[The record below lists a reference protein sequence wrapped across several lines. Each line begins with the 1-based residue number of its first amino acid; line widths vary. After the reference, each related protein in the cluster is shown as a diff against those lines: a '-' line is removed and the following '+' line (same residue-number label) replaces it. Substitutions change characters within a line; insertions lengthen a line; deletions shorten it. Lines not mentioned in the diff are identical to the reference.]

1 MSDHDGL
8 GPEGSYFEHK
18 ARREEEAR
26 RARGDAMF
34 PVWITVLYLV
44 LGFVFGLWH
53 PGWLVFLTVP
63 IHYMHFDSQW
73 ERLTNPVTVT
83 LIYLVLGFFFGLW
96 HPGWLVFWPSRWARC
111 TNPDKAARGRVPDS
125 RNAAAPLFLLCVG
138 EGPVP
143 RGRGRDG
150 GREGLALP

>member
-8 GPEGSYFEHK
+8 GPEGSYFENK

-26 RARGDAMF
+26 KAKGDAMF
-34 PVWITVLYLV
+34 PVWITALYLV

-53 PGWLVFLTVP
+53 PGWLLFLTIP

-83 LIYLVLGFFFGLW
+83 LIYLALGCFFGLW
-96 HPGWLVFWPSRWARC
+96 HPGWLVFLAI
-111 TNPDKAARGRVPDS
+111 
-125 RNAAAPLFLLCVG
+125 PLG
-138 EGPVP
+138 EMYKG
-143 RGRGRDG
+143 
-150 GREGLALP
+150 